1 MNNTNPFIYSD
12 DNKRYHTLNYY
23 NKSSFNSK
31 VFKAV
36 IDAGFTCP
44 NKDGTKGT
52 GGCIY
57 CMGGSGYFTEKSDGE
72 IYDSVKRQLAAEK
85 ERIYTKHPDSLIQP
99 TFRQIP
105 THTHLSQ
112 RLKRHT
118 LRRLISEYT
127 EFQSAQGPTAFPMM
141 LLPCSVTLTARP
153 TLPLSLACRQYT
165 INQHKSS
172 TDATPMTSFWRATVN
187 CKNPAYAPAF
197 I

>member
-1 MNNTNPFIYSD
+1 MNSTNPFIYSD

-85 ERIYTKHPDSLIQP
+85 ERIT
-99 TFRQIP
+99 
-105 THTHLSQ
+105 
-112 RLKRHT
+112 
-118 LRRLISEYT
+118 
-127 EFQSAQGPTAFPMM
+127 
-141 LLPCSVTLTARP
+141 
-153 TLPLSLACRQYT
+153 
-165 INQHKSS
+165 
-172 TDATPMTSFWRATVN
+172 WR
-187 CKNPAYAPAF
+187 
-197 I
+197 

>member
-1 MNNTNPFIYSD
+1 MNSTNPFIYSD

-72 IYDSVKRQLAAEK
+72 IYDSVKRPEQPH
-85 ERIYTKHPDSLIQP
+85 YSL
-99 TFRQIP
+99 
-105 THTHLSQ
+105 LSG
-112 RLKRHT
+112 
-118 LRRLISEYT
+118 EYQNIRT
-127 EFQSAQGPTAFPMM
+127 
-141 LLPCSVTLTARP
+141 
-153 TLPLSLACRQYT
+153 CR
-165 INQHKSS
+165 N
-172 TDATPMTSFWRATVN
+172 A
-187 CKNPAYAPAF
+187 
-197 I
+197 